1 MAHGL
6 TLNDIASSK
15 AHDSYAALVAGFTP
29 SKYVGAANPADGAL
43 SCSAKA
49 APGGHAKAIAGMPS
63 VVFWSVGVMVAN
75 PALITTFL
83 NKCEKVADEALS
95 NCGKARVA
103 KLQLA
108 FSELTAASWLPREL
122 TEKNDA
128 LKDNPIAFLG
138 AVVVYN

>member
-1 MAHGL
+1 
-6 TLNDIASSK
+6 
-15 AHDSYAALVAGFTP
+15 
-29 SKYVGAANPADGAL
+29 
-43 SCSAKA
+43 
-49 APGGHAKAIAGMPS
+49 
-63 VVFWSVGVMVAN
+63 MVAN
-75 PALITTFL
+75 PSLITTFL

-108 FSELTAASWLPREL
+108 FSELTAARWLPREL